1 MCNFRFIPNNSFCEA
16 ISCITLII
24 SYTIFHFK
32 DELLILIIA
41 YKAFRRAQE
50 YAKHDISV
58 LYSYSQIVIENI
70 SRDAIENSLIFSNP
84 KLPTT

>member
-1 MCNFRFIPNNSFCEA
+1 MNCLYR
-16 ISCITLII
+16 
-24 SYTIFHFK
+24 Y
-32 DELLILIIA
+32 
-41 YKAFRRAQE
+41 AQD

>member
-1 MCNFRFIPNNSFCEA
+1 MIFCMIENNFFLLLKSFQ
-16 ISCITLII
+16 
-24 SYTIFHFK
+24 
-32 DELLILIIA
+32 IA
-41 YKAFRRAQE
+41 QD